1 MRTKTLAK
9 KIAAFALGKK
19 AHDVV
24 IMDLRKLT
32 DMTDYFVIC
41 SADSDTQVKAVADGV
56 LDGMEKLGAGVWH
69 SEGLS
74 QRQWVLLDYV
84 DVVIHI
90 FHKEVRKFYNLEKL
104 WGDSLMEAVVDT
116 APARQRRSVPSRVSR
131 RRSRG
136 REEGK
141 TLVL

>member
-19 AHDVV
+19 AYDVI
-24 IMDLRKLT
+24 IMDLRNLT

-41 SADSDTQVKAVADGV
+41 SADSDTQVKAVADAV
-56 LDGMEKLGAGVWH
+56 LDGMGKLGAEAWH

-74 QRQWVLLDYV
+74 QRQWALLDYV
-84 DVVIHI
+84 DVVVHI

-104 WGDSLMEAVVDT
+104 WGDSLMEAVVD
-116 APARQRRSVPSRVSR
+116 APPARHRRSVSTRVSR
-131 RRSRG
+131 RRSRE
-136 REEGK
+136 RKEGK